1 MFVLKVIEAFEKNGF
16 EFLKQVFNVPKYL
29 EDMVG
34 LTELHASIVYDDV
47 SMTSHRRVLIHE
59 T

>member
-1 MFVLKVIEAFEKNGF
+1 MIEGYENGGF

-34 LTELHASIVYDDV
+34 LTALHESIVDSDV
-47 SMTSHRRVLIHE
+47 SAEFPLCSL
-59 T
+59 